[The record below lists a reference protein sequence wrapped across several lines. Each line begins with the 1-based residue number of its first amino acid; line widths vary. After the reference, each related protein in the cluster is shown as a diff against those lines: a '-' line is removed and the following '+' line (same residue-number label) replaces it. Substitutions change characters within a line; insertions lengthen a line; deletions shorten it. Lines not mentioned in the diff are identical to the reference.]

1 MEGRLKDSVL
11 DLNALSKDMMG
22 GFLIVIHIEKF
33 HNRLIYNA
41 DTKYIFK
48 NKFSNIN

>member
-11 DLNALSKDMMG
+11 DFDALSKDVMG

-33 HNRLIYNA
+33 HNRLIYKA
-41 DTKYIFK
+41 DIKNIFK